1 MHRDRRDL
9 RQIDS
14 DYNDYHEGANNEP
27 YRLSTADSG
36 RGSMLFSDRST
47 MASGTA
53 FDSIASPFSVDEASV
68 VDKKLEEKPSK

>member
-1 MHRDRRDL
+1 
-9 RQIDS
+9 
-14 DYNDYHEGANNEP
+14 
-27 YRLSTADSG
+27 
-36 RGSMLFSDRST
+36 MLFSDRST